1 MKFLKKFLL
10 GTIYFIFLFL
20 IFNLV
25 SADFDIKKWKYQKEI
40 KVKNIFSPTYVLLPL
55 DNQVFENAKSNL
67 SDIRIIADD
76 KEEIP
81 FKLLVEK
88 EYYRKEFYPAK
99 ILNLGFIPGEHQSFI
114 VDLQKEGIL
123 HNQIKIL
130 TASKNFKRE
139 VVIEG
144 SNDQENWFVLN
155 DKGKIYDYS
164 PPLYEF
170 VQRETTINYPE
181 STYRYLK
188 IKIILKG
195 EKPLKIVGAEV
206 YKIERRPAKKVNYSA
221 KIIDKGVNE
230 KYKTSFIIVDLKH
243 KGLPSNSLKIKT
255 PDFNF
260 SREVALEGSNDKKTW
275 KVIKHRDIIFSFS
288 TPKFTGSKLEIDYP
302 ESNFR
307 YLKLTIFNKDNKP
320 INITEVSVSGILRK
334 LLFKYEPPKT
344 YKLYYGNPKPYFPEY
359 DIEALFPYLEIKEL
373 PQATLGNQIKN
384 PLFEEILPPPPP
396 FTERY
401 PWLLP
406 LVLIIIVLILLWL
419 IIRLILAAKIR
430 ENKNL

>member
-25 SADFDIKKWKYQKEI
+25 FADFDIKKWKYQKEI

-55 DNQVFENAKSNL
+55 DNQVFENANPNL

-81 FKLLVEK
+81 FKLLIEK
-88 EYYRKEFYPAK
+88 EYYQKEFYPAK
-99 ILNLGFIPGEHQSFI
+99 ILNLGFIPAKYQSFI

-130 TASKNFKRE
+130 TTSKNFKRE

-170 VQRETTINYPE
+170 VQRKTTINYPE

-188 IKIILKG
+188 VKIILKG
-195 EKPLKIVGAEV
+195 ENPLKIVGVEV
-206 YKIERRPAKKVNYSA
+206 YKIEKKPAKKVNYSA

-255 PDFNF
+255 SDFNF
-260 SREVALEGSNDKKTW
+260 SREIALEGSNDKKTW

-320 INITEVSVSGILRK
+320 INITGVSVSGILRK
-334 LLFKYEPPKT
+334 LLFKYEPSKT
-344 YKLYYGNPKPYFPEY
+344 YKLYYGNSKAYYPEY
-359 DIEALFPYLEIKEL
+359 DIEALFPYLEIKGL
-373 PQATLGNQIKN
+373 SQATLGNQIKN
-384 PLFEEILPPPPP
+384 PLFEKISPPPSP

-419 IIRLILAAKIR
+419 IIRLILATKIR